1 MVSTSP
7 CRKGKCIHLPDP
19 DSDKKKESKSDDLV
33 IADDENTEPTQ
44 VVMATPLSFG
54 SALDER
60 VVTSDSGQ
68 SSGFYQGAISFNDDG
83 FKEEFAGLSK
93 KGESLGDA
101 AGTADIA
108 DMAGSDGAD
117 SLSMPE
123 GGLEEDGRIIA
134 SGDGHHAFTIEA
146 SDSHNDVFNDAI
158 FDTAPSAMPRSMKDD
173 IGLSGALHHAV
184 SGHEERSS
192 DRGDNDFSVFDGID
206 YEKMRKEKGG
216 SGATAPERERRSSSD
231 LPNNAGESE
240 NQPYDLSSL
249 ANIAQGRNKAGD
261 TQEGFLQGR
270 SSGRGGSSMV
280 SSMVG
285 LVIATLV
292 MVGIGVVGVLFLGGT
307 QSSQMDGGTSQSSS
321 PLSGLWHITLY
332 ADTDQGK
339 VEFYNFE
346 SNIKVKGNEIDSV
359 GLDEGGKFMV
369 IGTISDQ
376 ADAGIVFRKQYDLN
390 DGNAHPFPIGFNGML
405 LPSGGADIAQ
415 GEFRTRLAADSAVLN
430 LGRFTDVRGTWTA
443 KIKAGSQSQL
453 GSELGSS
460 IIGQVKSLIAN
471 GGQPLYI
478 VIGVIVAVIMSLIMF
493 VRGQAAGSDRLRSA
507 K

>member
-1 MVSTSP
+1 
-7 CRKGKCIHLPDP
+7 
-19 DSDKKKESKSDDLV
+19 
-33 IADDENTEPTQ
+33 
-44 VVMATPLSFG
+44 
-54 SALDER
+54 
-60 VVTSDSGQ
+60 
-68 SSGFYQGAISFNDDG
+68 
-83 FKEEFAGLSK
+83 
-93 KGESLGDA
+93 
-101 AGTADIA
+101 
-108 DMAGSDGAD
+108 
-117 SLSMPE
+117 
-123 GGLEEDGRIIA
+123 
-134 SGDGHHAFTIEA
+134 
-146 SDSHNDVFNDAI
+146 
-158 FDTAPSAMPRSMKDD
+158 
-173 IGLSGALHHAV
+173 
-184 SGHEERSS
+184 
-192 DRGDNDFSVFDGID
+192 
-206 YEKMRKEKGG
+206 
-216 SGATAPERERRSSSD
+216 
-231 LPNNAGESE
+231 
-240 NQPYDLSSL
+240 
-249 ANIAQGRNKAGD
+249 
-261 TQEGFLQGR
+261 
-270 SSGRGGSSMV
+270 
-280 SSMVG
+280 
-285 LVIATLV
+285 
-292 MVGIGVVGVLFLGGT
+292 
-307 QSSQMDGGTSQSSS
+307 
-321 PLSGLWHITLY
+321 
-332 ADTDQGK
+332 DQGK